1 MTRGIKV
8 KDGKGCLSWFR
19 SCFFIE
25 DHAQRFTTENI
36 LGEYVI
42 FTCNMIYF
50 FNREKFIVQ
59 VEKAL

>member
-1 MTRGIKV
+1 M
-8 KDGKGCLSWFR
+8 
-19 SCFFIE
+19 
-25 DHAQRFTTENI
+25 ENI

-50 FNREKFIVQ
+50 FNRGKFIVQ